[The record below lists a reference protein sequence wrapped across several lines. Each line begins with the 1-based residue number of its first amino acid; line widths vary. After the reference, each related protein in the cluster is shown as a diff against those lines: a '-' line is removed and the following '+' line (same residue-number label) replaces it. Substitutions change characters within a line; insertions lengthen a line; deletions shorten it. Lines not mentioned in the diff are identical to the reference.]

1 MQLTKV
7 EGENIESVFIY
18 ITRNFREPFLMS
30 VLCKQYNISAH
41 RLNKGFK
48 NTFDHSPNKYRMY
61 LCMDEA
67 RNELS
72 KGTKI
77 SDLAYRYGYSS
88 IGSFTRA
95 FKKVYPNAPSWYKFI

>member
-1 MQLTKV
+1 MLLTKQ
-7 EGENIESVFIY
+7 EEQSIESVFIY
-18 ITRNFREPFLMS
+18 ITKYFREPFILS
-30 VLCKQYNISAH
+30 VLCKQYNIPEY
-41 RLNKGFK
+41 RLKRGFK
-48 NTFDHSPNKYRMY
+48 NTFDHTPYKYRLY

-72 KGTKI
+72 KGATI

-88 IGSFTRA
+88 IPNFTRA